1 MVSTEIRSCS
11 IALGT
16 LFGSVSEEQAAVI
29 RLVRQNLAV
38 AADEA
43 EEMEGLF
50 EVPRGVSLDDAL
62 TAGVD

>member
-1 MVSTEIRSCS
+1 MVSQEIRSCS

-16 LFGSVSEEQAAVI
+16 LMHQVKPDQAAVL

-43 EEMEGLF
+43 EEMEGSWD
-50 EVPRGVSLDDAL
+50 VRGLDMAFP
-62 TAGVD
+62 ASA